1 MKNNTAAKNNPPDAA
16 PSCMAQDNAVQ
27 DNSIQDNSIQDNSI
41 QDNSIQGNS
50 IQDNSI
56 QNNSVQD
63 KKTDRRVRRTRTLL
77 QQSLIRLMAE
87 KEIRDITVK
96 ELTDLADITRG
107 TFYLHYCDIYDIL
120 RSMEYEMFVEFNEI
134 LSRSDGLGQEE
145 STPEAILAD
154 IFSLLERRRDMAR
167 VMMGPHGDLAFVNR
181 LKNLVKERIYQ
192 VLARK
197 KTGCE
202 YDYAE
207 AFAVSGC
214 IGVIETWLYHPAPL
228 PPREIA
234 RICCNMLVQGL
245 DLT

>member
-1 MKNNTAAKNNPPDAA
+1 MKNDTPET
-16 PSCMAQDNAVQ
+16 SSSHIM
-27 DNSIQDNSIQDNSI
+27 
-41 QDNSIQGNS
+41 
-50 IQDNSI
+50 QDNSI
-56 QNNSVQD
+56 QNR
-63 KKTDRRVRRTRTLL
+63 KTDRRVRRTRTLL

-87 KEIRDITVK
+87 KEIRDITIK

-107 TFYLHYCDIYDIL
+107 TFYLHYSDIYDIL

-134 LSRSDGLGQEE
+134 LNRSPCTDKQK
-145 STPEAILAD
+145 SVPEAILTD

-167 VMMGPHGDLAFVNR
+167 VMMGPHGDLAFVNH

-192 VLARK
+192 VLAHK
-197 KTGCE
+197 KTNCE

-214 IGVIETWLYHPAPL
+214 IGVVETWLYHPSPL
-228 PPREIA
+228 PPHKIA
-234 RICCNMLVQGL
+234 KICCDMLVQGL

>member
-1 MKNNTAAKNNPPDAA
+1 MKTNTAAKSNPPEAA
-16 PSCMAQDNAVQ
+16 PSCTTQDKSV
-27 DNSIQDNSIQDNSI
+27 
-41 QDNSIQGNS
+41 QGNS
-50 IQDNSI
+50 IQDNLI
-56 QNNSVQD
+56 QDKSMQDKSVQGNSMQG
-63 KKTDRRVRRTRTLL
+63 KRTDRRVRRTRTLL
-77 QQSLIRLMAE
+77 QQSLIQLMAE

-134 LSRSDGLGQEE
+134 LSRSTGLGQEE

-154 IFSLLERRRDMAR
+154 IFSLLDRRRDMAR
-167 VMMGPHGDLAFVNR
+167 VMIGPHGDLAFVNR

-192 VLARK
+192 VLAHK

>member
-1 MKNNTAAKNNPPDAA
+1 MSIFYEIFRKRTASIEPGEINNTMKNDTPETT
-16 PSCMAQDNAVQ
+16 PSCMTQ
-27 DNSIQDNSIQDNSI
+27 DNST
-41 QDNSIQGNS
+41 
-50 IQDNSI
+50 
-56 QNNSVQD
+56 QD

-87 KEIRDITVK
+87 KEIKDITVK

-120 RSMEYEMFVEFNEI
+120 RSMEYEMFVDFNEI
-134 LSRSDGLGQEE
+134 LNRSPALDQKE
-145 STPEAILAD
+145 SAPETILTD

-167 VMMGPHGDLAFVNR
+167 VMMGPHGDLAFVNH
-181 LKNLVKERIYQ
+181 LKDLVKERIYQ
-192 VLARK
+192 VLAHK
-197 KTGCE
+197 KTSCE

-214 IGVIETWLYHPAPL
+214 VGVVETWLYHPSPL

-234 RICCNMLVQGL
+234 KICCEMLVQGL

>member
-1 MKNNTAAKNNPPDAA
+1 MKNDTAAKNNPLDAA
-16 PSCMAQDNAVQ
+16 PSCTVQDHSAQNSSAQGSSIQSSSAQDNSVQ
-27 DNSIQDNSIQDNSI
+27 NSSA
-41 QDNSIQGNS
+41 
-50 IQDNSI
+50 QDNSI
-56 QNNSVQD
+56 QNSSAQD

-214 IGVIETWLYHPAPL
+214 IGVIETWLYHPSPL

-234 RICCNMLVQGL
+234 GICCDMLVQGL